1 MESATIT
8 RRPPPGA
15 GILARLRAVPLRVWE
30 RLGISA
36 LIGACLAEFI
46 AYPTYPNYD
55 SYYFLNWGREL
66 VHFQHLSFKAYRAS
80 TEHPLAIAFGALL
93 QPFGRVAD
101 RILVLI
107 TLASFVVLVWGVYRL
122 SRITFTR
129 WVGWAAA
136 LLVVS
141 RLDFPSLAIRGYIDV
156 PYLAL
161 LVWAAVLEAER
172 PRRGYPV
179 LVLLMLASL
188 MRPEAW
194 LLIGGYFLWVA
205 WPASWRR
212 RLRYLA
218 LTAAGPVIWAGLD
231 AAVTGDPLFSLH
243 STTGLAAD
251 LGRNKGISGVPHLLP
266 HYIVGSVKVPVAIA
280 AVVGIL
286 IGLWIVPRRVVVPG
300 ILLAS
305 GILTF
310 VLVGLAGLSTIPR
323 YLVVSQLLL
332 IVFAALAVGGW
343 SLLQPGSLW
352 RRGWMLGAAVVLV
365 YGVVFTATRWKP
377 NVFFNDLAYR
387 GQSHAQLVALLD
399 EPAVKRELRCG
410 KVSVP
415 NHKLIPE
422 VRWALGVGA
431 SKVIARSDVRTGWR
445 STVEGVPAPPRADAP
460 AQRGLALFV
469 LNHAGIQR
477 LIQAA
482 QDDLSTQIPRA
493 NFHFVAANG
502 FYAAYARC

>member
-8 RRPPPGA
+8 RRPPPGS
-15 GILARLRAVPLRVWE
+15 GVLARLRAVPLRVWE
-30 RLGISA
+30 RLGLA
-36 LIGACLAEFI
+36 GLVGACLAEFI

-101 RILVLI
+101 RVLI
-107 TLASFVVLVWGVYRL
+107 LCTLASFVVLVWGVYRL

-136 LLVVS
+136 ILLVT

-161 LVWAAVLEAER
+161 LVWAAVLEASR

-179 LVLLMLASL
+179 LVLLALASL

-194 LLIGGYFLWVA
+194 LLIGVYFLWVA
-205 WPASWRR
+205 WPAPWPT

-218 LTAAGPVIWAGLD
+218 LTAAGPLIWAGLD

-251 LGRNKGISGVPHLLP
+251 LGRNKGLSSVPHLLP
-266 HYIVGSVKVPVAIA
+266 HYLVQSVKTPVAIVA
-280 AVVGIL
+280 ALGAV
-286 IGLWIVPRRVVVPG
+286 IGLWLVPRRVVVPG
-300 ILLAS
+300 LLLAS

-310 VLVGLAGLSTIPR
+310 VLVGAAGLSTIPR

-332 IVFAALAVGGW
+332 IVFAAFALGGW
-343 SLLQPGSLW
+343 SMLEPGSLW
-352 RRGWMLGAAVVLV
+352 RRAWIVAAVAVV
-365 YGVVFTATRWKP
+365 IYGMVFTATRWKP
-377 NVFFNDLAYR
+377 NSFVNDLAYR
-387 GQSHAQLVALLD
+387 GQSHAQLVSLLD
-399 EPAVKRELRCG
+399 KPAVKRARRCG
-410 KVSVP
+410 KISVP

-422 VRWALGVGA
+422 VRWALGLRA
-431 SKVIARSDVRTGWR
+431 SSVIARSDLRTGWR
-445 STVEGVPAPPRADAP
+445 TTTEGVPAPPNPGAP
-460 AQRGLALFV
+460 AQHGLAIFV
-469 LNHAGIQR
+469 LNHTGIQR
-477 LIQAA
+477 LIQQA
-482 QDDLSTQIPRA
+482 QDDLSTQIPRPD
-493 NFHFVAANG
+493 FRFVAANG
-502 FYAAYARC
+502 FYGAYVHC

>member
-1 MESATIT
+1 
-8 RRPPPGA
+8 
-15 GILARLRAVPLRVWE
+15 VPLRVWE
-30 RLGISA
+30 RLGIA
-36 LIGACLAEFI
+36 GLIGACLAEFI

-66 VHFQHLSFKAYRAS
+66 VHLQHLSFKAYRAP

-101 RILVLI
+101 RVLIVI

-122 SRITFTR
+122 ARTTFTR

-156 PYLAL
+156 PYLTL
-161 LVWAAVLEAER
+161 LVWAAVLEVEK

-179 LVLLMLASL
+179 LILLMLASL

-194 LLIGGYFLWVA
+194 LLIGCYFLWVA
-205 WPASWRR
+205 WPASWGT
-212 RLRYLA
+212 RLRYLV
-218 LTAAGPVIWAGLD
+218 LTAAGPIIWASVD
-231 AAVTGDPLFSLH
+231 AFVTGDPLFSLH
-243 STTGLAAD
+243 STSGLASD
-251 LGRNKGISGVPHLLP
+251 LGRSTGISSVPHLLP
-266 HYIVGSVKVPVAIA
+266 HYLVGSVKVPVAIA
-280 AVVGIL
+280 AVIGIV
-286 IGLWIVPRRVVVPG
+286 IGLWIVPRRVIVPG

-332 IVFAALAVGGW
+332 IVFAALALGGW
-343 SLLQPGSLW
+343 SMLEPGSLW
-352 RRGWMLGAAVVLV
+352 RRLWIVAAVGVVV
-365 YGVVFTATRWKP
+365 YGIVFTATRYKP
-377 NVFFNDLAYR
+377 DVFFNDLAYR
-387 GQSHAQLVALLD
+387 GQSHPALVSLL
-399 EPAVKRELRCG
+399 ERPEVKRELRCG

-422 VRWALGVGA
+422 VRWVLGLR
-431 SKVIARSDVRTGWR
+431 SSRVIARSDIRTGWR
-445 STVEGVPAPPRADAP
+445 TKVEGVPAAPRAKAP
-460 AQRGLALFV
+460 AQRGLAIFV
-469 LNHAGIQR
+469 LNHSGIQR
-477 LIQAA
+477 LIQVA
-482 QDDLSTQIPRA
+482 QDDLSTQIPRPD
-493 NFHFVAANG
+493 FHFVAANG